1 MDNPDI
7 YPDALG
13 DALSHSSQRLA
24 QLASLITAAA
34 TMEVRRRAQATAANA
49 ARNQRQLRAL
59 RDEQRAEWQLAR
71 AGWAP
76 AHDSRWLAQADL
88 LQAARAWGAA
98 AAYADADPAAAS
110 AMRHCEERLRV
121 LHPYA
126 MAWYDRLR
134 GEGAGAVEAM
144 RQAVPLFG
152 KAPHAR
158 PGDPGPGRHALH
170 ASARLDATSPDSDTG
185 ATRAPGPGPGA
196 ERRAEERG
204 LQLVQRLQASAL
216 TERGHVLR
224 PDELA
229 TTLGAMT
236 TLPGDV
242 IAKLAQQ
249 EEPDRAKGNAGRG
262 SVISSDPLAHHD
274 GSKESG
280 AARQAE
286 NHANSASDRFC
297 SDRSVTQLAAE
308 SFPCTA
314 TDAVVA
320 AVSSGNQAG
329 RSGTR
334 TVMPSTIRSSGPS
347 R

>member
-1 MDNPDI
+1 MDTPDV

-34 TMEVRRRAQATAANA
+34 TMQVRRRAQAAAANA

-110 AMRHCEERLRV
+110 AMRQCEERLRV

-144 RQAVPLFG
+144 RQAMPLFG

-170 ASARLDATSPDSDTG
+170 APARLDATSPGSGTG
-185 ATRAPGPGPGA
+185 ATWAPDPGPGA

-216 TERGHVLR
+216 TERGHVLS

-229 TTLGAMT
+229 TTLAAMT
-236 TLPGDV
+236 TLPGGV
-242 IAKLAQQ
+242 IARLTQQ
-249 EEPDRAKGNAGRG
+249 EKRDRVKANAGQD
-262 SVISSDPLAHHD
+262 SVIFPDPLAHDD
-274 GSKESG
+274 GSEDSG
-280 AARQAE
+280 AARQPEKRAS
-286 NHANSASDRFC
+286 SASDHFR
-297 SDRSVTQLAAE
+297 SDRSAAQLAAE

-314 TDAVVA
+314 AEAVVA
-320 AVSSGNQAG
+320 VASSGNQAG

-334 TVMPSTIRSSGPS
+334 TVTPGTIRSSAP